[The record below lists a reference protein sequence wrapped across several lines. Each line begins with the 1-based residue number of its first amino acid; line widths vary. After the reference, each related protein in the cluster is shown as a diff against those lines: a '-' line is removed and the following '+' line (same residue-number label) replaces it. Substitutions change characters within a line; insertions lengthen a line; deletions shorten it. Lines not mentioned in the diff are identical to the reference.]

1 MKISSFWLVKSK
13 FIVFFF
19 SCMMTEEEKKLTK
32 KEYNGFDENVS
43 LESLR
48 KEIIKFADERDWNQ
62 FHQPRNLL
70 LAMVD

>member
-1 MKISSFWLVKSK
+1 
-13 FIVFFF
+13 
-19 SCMMTEEEKKLTK
+19 MMTEEEKKLTK